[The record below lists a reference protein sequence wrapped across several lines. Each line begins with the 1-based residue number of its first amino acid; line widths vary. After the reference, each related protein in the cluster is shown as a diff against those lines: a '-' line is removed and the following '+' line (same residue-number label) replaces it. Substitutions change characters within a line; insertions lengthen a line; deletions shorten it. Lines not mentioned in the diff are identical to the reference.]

1 MPFRPCP
8 SGCGRFLSAD
18 DGHDRCLQCLGRRH
32 AEAAF
37 VDDSCVCCGRMSFTS
52 SEDEG
57 AVGLPPSGV
66 VATAAPDPELTAM
79 LARAAVSI
87 GLEVNRP
94 PSPEPSRLDD
104 WFLGA
109 GRGSQPRPA
118 PVPFFPEVHEE
129 LTSSWMAPFTARS
142 RSSASSVLTT
152 LDGGVARGYAGIP
165 QVERAVAVHL
175 CPRNAATWRNR
186 PRLPSKACKLTASSR
201 PKLTV
206 LRARQPPPCTP
217 WLSCRFT
224 KPRRSNRCTRVVPT
238 RGWCRSCARR
248 LTSLYERRKSRRGPS
263 GRRCPP
269 WWSRSAISGSTW
281 QRWRTSTRH
290 AFSTPPSPREG
301 CSATPSRAS
310 PSSSRRYSSR
320 PRRSSTSCPGVMHHP
335 PLPPGPGLSLP
346 VAVGALLRPPE
357 PLRPRPNRHI
367 GRRVEPLAGERRPPR
382 PSQAPSRP
390 GSRRSGPD
398 AGNPEML
405 EFALSQET
413 ARTAPLL
420 PPVEGREENLL
431 FCFVSVP
438 PLVQGPAV
446 PTFSKKEQ
454 FPFPPGSQVHGTT
467 VCDALPPH
475 SRPRP
480 ILPVAKRVRFGD
492 DIPPHAPLAS
502 PVRDPG
508 SSVRMPQNAPP
519 SVPSTPT
526 PFCCTTTGT
535 SIVPLEPLAQ
545 RLEAWLTLP
554 SLSRWLT
561 RTIRLGY
568 AIQFARRPPKF
579 NGVLETSVAVRNAPV
594 LREEIAV
601 LLAKDAIEPVP
612 PAEMR
617 QGFYSPYFIV
627 PKKGGGLRPILDLRV
642 LNRALHKLPF
652 KMLTHRRMIK
662 CIQPQDWF
670 AAIDLKDAYFHVSIL
685 PRRRPFQ
692 RFAFEGRAWQYRVLP
707 FGLSLSPRVF
717 TKVVEGALT
726 PLREVG
732 VRILN
737 YLDDWLILAQSREQL
752 GDHRD
757 LVLRHLSQLGLRVNW
772 EKSKLSPVQR
782 ISFLGVELDSVSMT
796 ARLTEERA
804 QAVLNCL
811 SSFRGRNVVPL
822 KQFQRLL
829 GHMAS
834 AAAVTP
840 LGLLHMRPLQHWLH
854 SRVPR
859 WAWRRGTL
867 RVGISQQCRRSLS
880 PWTDL
885 AFLRAGVPL
894 EQVSR
899 HTVVTTDASST
910 GWGTTCNGQAASG
923 LWTGPRLLWHINCLE
938 LWAVHLALR
947 QFRPLLLG
955 KHVLVR
961 TDNTAAVSYI
971 NRLGGIRSHRMSELA
986 RHLLLWSHTQF
997 KSLRAV
1003 HIPGQ
1008 LNRAADALSRQLTFP
1023 GEWRL
1028 HPETIRLIWS
1038 RFGEAQVDLF
1048 ASPESSHCQLYFS
1061 LTEGPLGTDALAY
1074 SWPRALRKYA
1084 FPPVSLLAQT
1094 LCKLRE
1100 DEEQVLLV
1108 APLWPTRTWFPELI
1122 SLATVPPWRIPLRK
1136 DLLSQGLG
1144 TIWHPHPDLWNLHVW
1159 LLDGTAVVETI
1170 IQARA
1175 PSTRQTYAL
1184 KWSLFA
1190 TWCSSR
1196 REDPRRCTIG
1206 VVLSFLQERLEHRLS
1221 PSTLKVYVAA
1231 IAAHHDAVD
1240 GRSLGKHDLI
1250 VRFLKGAR
1258 RMNPSRPPLVPS
1270 WDLSIVL
1277 AGLQRGP
1284 FEPLDSVE
1292 LKFLSLKTALL
1303 TVLTSIKRVGDLQA
1317 FSVSEECL
1325 VFGPVYS
1332 HVVLRPRPGYVPKV
1346 PTTPFCDQVVN
1357 LQALPSEEADPALAL
1372 LCPVRA
1378 LRIYVTRTRS
1388 VRSSEQLF
1396 VCHGGQQK
1404 GKAVSKQRLAHWIV
1418 EAVALAYQSQGEP
1431 CPLGV
1436 RAHSTRSVA
1445 SSHALAH
1452 GASLADICRAAGWAT
1467 PNTFAR
1473 FYNLRV
1479 EPVSSRVLG
1488 KEWARR
1494 TGRCHA
1500 CCAIPPHPGIRVPF
1514 SPPSSVP
1521 RTVNP
1526 GGILQAPPAVRL
1538 GGAVWRQAQYWC

>member
-1 MPFRPCP
+1 
-8 SGCGRFLSAD
+8 
-18 DGHDRCLQCLGRRH
+18 
-32 AEAAF
+32 
-37 VDDSCVCCGRMSFTS
+37 
-52 SEDEG
+52 
-57 AVGLPPSGV
+57 
-66 VATAAPDPELTAM
+66 
-79 LARAAVSI
+79 
-87 GLEVNRP
+87 
-94 PSPEPSRLDD
+94 
-104 WFLGA
+104 
-109 GRGSQPRPA
+109 
-118 PVPFFPEVHEE
+118 
-129 LTSSWMAPFTARS
+129 
-142 RSSASSVLTT
+142 
-152 LDGGVARGYAGIP
+152 
-165 QVERAVAVHL
+165 
-175 CPRNAATWRNR
+175 
-186 PRLPSKACKLTASSR
+186 
-201 PKLTV
+201 
-206 LRARQPPPCTP
+206 
-217 WLSCRFT
+217 
-224 KPRRSNRCTRVVPT
+224 
-238 RGWCRSCARR
+238 
-248 LTSLYERRKSRRGPS
+248 
-263 GRRCPP
+263 
-269 WWSRSAISGSTW
+269 
-281 QRWRTSTRH
+281 
-290 AFSTPPSPREG
+290 
-301 CSATPSRAS
+301 
-310 PSSSRRYSSR
+310 
-320 PRRSSTSCPGVMHHP
+320 
-335 PLPPGPGLSLP
+335 
-346 VAVGALLRPPE
+346 
-357 PLRPRPNRHI
+357 
-367 GRRVEPLAGERRPPR
+367 
-382 PSQAPSRP
+382 
-390 GSRRSGPD
+390 
-398 AGNPEML
+398 ML

-431 FCFVSVP
+431 FRFVSVP

-454 FPFPPGSQVHGTT
+454 IPFPPGSQVHGTT

-526 PFCCTTTGT
+526 PFRCTSTST

-545 RLEAWLTLP
+545 RLEVWLTLP

-617 QGFYSPYFIV
+617 QGFYGPYFIV
-627 PKKGGGLRPILDLRV
+627 PKKGGGLRPTLDLRV

-685 PRRRPFQ
+685 PRHRPFL

-772 EKSKLSPVQR
+772 EKSKLSPVHTCSRCGVRLGEYDGTPHGGTCPSGAELPEFLQR
-782 ISFLGVELDSVSMT
+782 QECGTTETVSEAPGAYGIRSCSHAARIASYETTSALATLPGPEVGMAPRYTASRYLPAVSPLPQPLDRPCLSTGRGAPRTSVPAYCCHNRCLQHGLGRYMQRAGSLGPLDRAPTALAHQLPGAVGSEFSLAAVPATAVGQARASPHGQHCGGLVYQPAGGYTITPHVT
-796 ARLTEERA
+796 ARPPSPPLESHAVQVTACCSHPGAAQSCGRRALTTAHVPRRMATPSRDDPADLESIRGSSGRPVCLPRVLPLP
-804 QAVLNCL
+804 AVLL
-811 SSFRGRNVVPL
+811 PDRGP
-822 KQFQRLL
+822 
-829 GHMAS
+829 
-834 AAAVTP
+834 
-840 LGLLHMRPLQHWLH
+840 
-854 SRVPR
+854 PR
-859 WAWRRGTL
+859 HRRTGTQL
-867 RVGISQQCRRSLS
+867 
-880 PWTDL
+880 
-885 AFLRAGVPL
+885 
-894 EQVSR
+894 
-899 HTVVTTDASST
+899 
-910 GWGTTCNGQAASG
+910 ASG
-923 LWTGPRLLWHINCLE
+923 LTQVCVSPSEPTCTDTVQAQGGRGAGPAGC
-938 LWAVHLALR
+938 
-947 QFRPLLLG
+947 
-955 KHVLVR
+955 
-961 TDNTAAVSYI
+961 
-971 NRLGGIRSHRMSELA
+971 
-986 RHLLLWSHTQF
+986 
-997 KSLRAV
+997 
-1003 HIPGQ
+1003 
-1008 LNRAADALSRQLTFP
+1008 
-1023 GEWRL
+1023 
-1028 HPETIRLIWS
+1028 
-1038 RFGEAQVDLF
+1038 
-1048 ASPESSHCQLYFS
+1048 
-1061 LTEGPLGTDALAY
+1061 
-1074 SWPRALRKYA
+1074 
-1084 FPPVSLLAQT
+1084 
-1094 LCKLRE
+1094 
-1100 DEEQVLLV
+1100 
-1108 APLWPTRTWFPELI
+1108 APL
-1122 SLATVPPWRIPLRK
+1122 A
-1136 DLLSQGLG
+1136 
-1144 TIWHPHPDLWNLHVW
+1144 HPDLVSRTHFPRDSTSLAHSSEEGPPFSGARHHMAPASRSMDPPCVAPGRDAAD
-1159 LLDGTAVVETI
+1159 LSGLPPAVVETI

-1175 PSTRQTYAL
+1175 PSTRQTYVL

-1206 VVLSFLQERLEHRLS
+1206 VVLSFLQERLERRLS

-1270 WDLSIVL
+1270 WDLSIIL

-1303 TVLTSIKRVGDLQA
+1303 TALTSIKRVGDLQA

-1479 EPVSSRVLG
+1479 EPVSSRVLS
-1488 KEWARR
+1488 K
-1494 TGRCHA
+1494 
-1500 CCAIPPHPGIRVPF
+1500 
-1514 SPPSSVP
+1514 
-1521 RTVNP
+1521 
-1526 GGILQAPPAVRL
+1526 
-1538 GGAVWRQAQYWC
+1538 